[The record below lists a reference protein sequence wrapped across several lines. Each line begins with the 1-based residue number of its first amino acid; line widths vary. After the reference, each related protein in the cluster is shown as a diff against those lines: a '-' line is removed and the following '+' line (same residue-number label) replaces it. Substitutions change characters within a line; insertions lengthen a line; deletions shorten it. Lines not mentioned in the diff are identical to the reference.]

1 MGLLATVIFTT
12 SALGQNTAS
21 ISLGWSPSP
30 DPAVVGYNLYSG
42 AASQTYTNLVSVG
55 NVTNAVMGS
64 LVPGTAYY
72 FSTRARDAQGNESPF
87 SNEISYTVPM
97 SASSTPTNT
106 PPTISSIPNQSINAN
121 SATPPLSFTVSDSE
135 TAAANLAVSA
145 SPSNPALVPNSG
157 LMLTNNGTNWTVRI
171 TPAVGQVGTALIA
184 LTGCDPS
191 LCTTTTF
198 QLTVN
203 PLPAIVLS
211 APLNGTS
218 FTAPATVSLSA
229 NVTAN
234 GHTITQVQFFNGNTL
249 LGSATT
255 PPYVLSWNSVPAG
268 SYSVSASAVFDA
280 GSGLVTSGGSLINVA
295 PAPGLTPPWQ
305 TTGIGTIIP
314 TSNAGITNGLYTV
327 QSSGNLTSSSDNFLF
342 LYQSLSGDGSIVARV
357 SSVQNVASWTK
368 AGVMM
373 RESLSAGAKNAFM
386 LVSAAKG
393 LAFQRRTSTNGSTTS
408 TIVSGAAPYWV
419 KVTRSGSTFS
429 AYVSTDGSAWKLVGS
444 QSITMASTISV
455 GLVVGSH
462 VDGTV
467 ATAKFDH
474 VSIDSGS
481 TTTASLP
488 AGWSTRDV
496 GAIAAAGDADYASGT
511 YTVKG
516 SGDDIWGTADAFRF
530 VYHQLTGDG
539 SIVARVASLQAV
551 EAWTKAGVMM
561 RETLDAGSK
570 HVSMIVSG
578 AKGLAY
584 QRRLHTN
591 GESVSASAG
600 AGTAPFWVKVQRI
613 GNTFSGFIS
622 SNGSTWKQIASDS
635 ILMTSTIYVGL
646 AVTSHHDGAL
656 ATARFDGV
664 K

>member
-1 MGLLATVIFTT
+1 MATHKLGSYAATVQIVSFRDVCYGQRVFGRILVMEPARILNRTGRGKSLRSNCSHSKVQKMGAVWLGLLATFIFTT
-12 SALGQNTAS
+12 SVLGQNTAS

-55 NVTNAVMGS
+55 NVTNAMMGS

-121 SATPPLSFTVSDSE
+121 SATPPLSFIVSDAE

-145 SPSNPALVPNSG
+145 SSSNPALVPSSG

-184 LTGCDPS
+184 LTVCDPS

-234 GHTITQVQFFNGNTL
+234 GHTITQVQFFNGGTL
-249 LGSATT
+249 LGSVATL
-255 PPYVLSWNSVPAG
+255 PYVLSWNSVPAG
-268 SYSVSASAVFDA
+268 SYSLSASAVFDA

-305 TTGIGTIIP
+305 TAGIGTPIP

-342 LYQSLSGDGSIVARV
+342 LYQSLSGDGEIRAQLT
-357 SSVQNVASWTK
+357 SVQNGSSSGIAGVMIREALTSGSRYAVTGISPNGAFRWQKRSTTGGGTSSTKGGNGNLPNAWVRIVRTGNLLLGYKSIDGASWTLIN
-368 AGVMM
+368 
-373 RESLSAGAKNAFM
+373 S
-386 LVSAAKG
+386 
-393 LAFQRRTSTNGSTTS
+393 S
-408 TIVSGAAPYWV
+408 TINMAPNI
-419 KVTRSGSTFS
+419 
-429 AYVSTDGSAWKLVGS
+429 YVGF
-444 QSITMASTISV
+444 
-455 GLVVGSH
+455 VV
-462 VDGTV
+462 
-467 ATAKFDH
+467 
-474 VSIDSGS
+474 
-481 TTTASLP
+481 
-488 AGWSTRDV
+488 
-496 GAIAAAGDADYASGT
+496 ASGT
-511 YTVKG
+511 AST
-516 SGDDIWGTADAFRF
+516 
-530 VYHQLTGDG
+530 
-539 SIVARVASLQAV
+539 VASSLFANPTV
-551 EAWTKAGVMM
+551 
-561 RETLDAGSK
+561 
-570 HVSMIVSG
+570 I
-578 AKGLAY
+578 
-584 QRRLHTN
+584 
-591 GESVSASAG
+591 
-600 AGTAPFWVKVQRI
+600 P
-613 GNTFSGFIS
+613 
-622 SNGSTWKQIASDS
+622 
-635 ILMTSTIYVGL
+635 
-646 AVTSHHDGAL
+646 
-656 ATARFDGV
+656 
-664 K
+664 